1 MRTLL
6 TIVAFLALTL
16 NAYTQEK
23 ISYVITRGDILD
35 VAVMQHPEFSI
46 GGLIVLPDGYIQY
59 PGLGS
64 IKVAGMTVQNFTDS
78 ITVAMQ
84 RFVVNP
90 IVTVFVKRIQ
100 AQHLNVFGFVN
111 RPGQFQLFEDVDLFA
126 AIGLAGGLKSF
137 KKVKK
142 IIIIRESREVE
153 EYKIKDFFRTDDID
167 IDVPIVRAGDT
178 VYIVEPREFNWSRLS
193 FITTLT
199 YTIILIVNILSR

>member
-1 MRTLL
+1 MRKLII
-6 TIVAFLALTL
+6 IVVFLSLSLSTFS
-16 NAYTQEK
+16 QEK

-78 ITVAMQ
+78 ITVAMR

-111 RPGQFQLFEDVDLFA
+111 RPGQFQLFEEVDLFA

-137 KKVKK
+137 KKVKN
-142 IIIIRESREVE
+142 IVIIRENREVE
-153 EYKIKDFFRTDDID
+153 EYKIRDFFRTGDID

-199 YTIILIVNILSR
+199 YTVIMIINILTR